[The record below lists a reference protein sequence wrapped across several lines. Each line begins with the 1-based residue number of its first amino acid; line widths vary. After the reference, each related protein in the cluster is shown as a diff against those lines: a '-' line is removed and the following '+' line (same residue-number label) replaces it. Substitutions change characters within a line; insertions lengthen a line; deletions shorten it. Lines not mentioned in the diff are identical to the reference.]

1 VQLSDGAVTPKGDV
15 QSKIHSIGT
24 LSEARIGL
32 IDAVPR
38 RFMRHQCTAC
48 RREFFDD
55 SGGLLESERI
65 YCVFCGVPIAVP
77 KSKHAPRGGLPFSNE
92 RRSEGSALGIIKAH
106 DSGFPDTL
114 RQFAVPRRQTQQSL
128 RQPSLPPSVVA
139 VKRGDTFM
147 PVAQEEPGSGSGHPV
162 SGGTAQPLRRHAA
175 FLLALL
181 GGFAGGVVIALGA
194 AEYTRAPEP
203 GPAGAPPLA
212 AAKPAPPPEPARIP
226 APASAATGC
235 NAPALA
241 PIANAAASKIA
252 NAALDRSWL
261 LERARSHQ
269 RAYRLDE
276 AERAYRRVLALAPQ
290 DSEALAGL
298 GEVELLRGTLDRA
311 DQRFQQALQANAN
324 YLPAKVAVADIRWQA
339 GRAEEARNAY
349 RDIVEQYSAEAYPP
363 YVAQRSASANFPDC
377 DD

>member
-1 VQLSDGAVTPKGDV
+1 
-15 QSKIHSIGT
+15 
-24 LSEARIGL
+24 
-32 IDAVPR
+32 
-38 RFMRHQCTAC
+38 MRHQCTAC

-55 SGGLLESERI
+55 SGGLPESERI
-65 YCVFCGVPIAVP
+65 YCVFCGVPIAIP
-77 KSKHAPRGGLPFSNE
+77 KSKYAPWGGLPFSNE
-92 RRSEGSALGIIKAH
+92 RRIEGSALGVIKAH

-114 RQFAVPRRQTQQSL
+114 RQFAVPRRQTQLSL

-147 PVAQEEPGSGSGHPV
+147 PVAQEEPGSGSRHRV
-162 SGGTAQPLRRHAA
+162 SGGAIAQPLRRHAA

-194 AEYTRAPEP
+194 AEYARAREP
-203 GPAGAPPLA
+203 ALAGAPPLA
-212 AAKPAPPPEPARIP
+212 AAKPVLPPEPARIP
-226 APASAATGC
+226 VPASAAPGC

-241 PIANAAASKIA
+241 PIASAAVPKIA
-252 NAALDRSWL
+252 TAALDRSWL

-298 GEVELLRGTLDRA
+298 GELELLRGTLDRA

-349 RDIVEQYSAEAYPP
+349 RDIVEHYSAEAYPP